1 MIQPNLLLTLAT
13 THTSRSLHLCMYC
26 YFQRDMFVLKE
37 IQPVMELDSLNASH
51 PLSLKESEVETTSD
65 ILGLFDSITYNKAG
79 WSLFT
84 ALKFEGSCI

>member
-1 MIQPNLLLTLAT
+1 
-13 THTSRSLHLCMYC
+13 
-26 YFQRDMFVLKE
+26 MFVLKE

-84 ALKFEGSCI
+84 AHKFEGSCIYLSEIIYVWLDEQDSLASQ